1 MKKTFI
7 ILVVVVIILV
17 LAVVGWQFLFKKSNE
32 GGSCKNDKNC
42 LEGLK
47 CVNNICY
54 SGKEGD
60 PCNTYQD
67 CQEISLCKNS
77 KCLKISEQSN
87 EETFNEYFTDI
98 GLGILPPGGELPM
111 DLHQNV
117 EVFSRGGGQL
127 CLYGTLTKD
136 SSVAT
141 AIYDSAKKK
150 YVAEKTAYPKTLE
163 KGGFAGCSPV
173 DMAAG
178 KYEYKVYIGD
188 TLVALLPFE
197 VQ

>member
-1 MKKTFI
+1 MKKSSL
-7 ILVVVVIILV
+7 ILIVVIIILV
-17 LAVVGWQFLFKKSNE
+17 LGFAGWWFLFKKSGE
-32 GGSCKNDKNC
+32 GGSCVTTKNC

-47 CVNNICY
+47 CINKICY

-60 PCNTYQD
+60 PCNTYED
-67 CQEISLCKNS
+67 CQEISLCHNS
-77 KCLKISEQSN
+77 KCLKISERPD

-117 EVFSRGGGQL
+117 EIFTRGGGQL
-127 CLYGTLTKD
+127 CLYGTLIKD
-136 SSVAT
+136 ASPLTV
-141 AIYDSAKKK
+141 IYDSVKKK
-150 YVAEKTAYPKTLE
+150 SVKTINPKTLS
-163 KGGFAGCSPV
+163 KGGFTSCTPADIV
-173 DMAAG
+173 VG

-197 VQ
+197 VQQ